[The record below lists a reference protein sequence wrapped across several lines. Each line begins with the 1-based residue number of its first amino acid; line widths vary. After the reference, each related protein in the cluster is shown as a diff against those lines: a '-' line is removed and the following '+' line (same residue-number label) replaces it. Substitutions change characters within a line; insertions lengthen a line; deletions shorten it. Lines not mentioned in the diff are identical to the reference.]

1 MPFERYFDHA
11 ATTPPIPEVQQFVA
25 EHWERLYA
33 NANSIHSPGQRAGA
47 EIERARE
54 RVAALIGA
62 DDPSE
67 IVFTSGATESNNWVL
82 SNFDEIFVS
91 PFEHSS
97 VREPALSRGGIVL
110 GGFAASPLPHP
121 LSSATKSSVDE
132 FGRAQERG
140 DRTGAL
146 VSVMSVN
153 NETGSRVDVP
163 LDSYAGFHPETGGM
177 GPGTP
182 SPTLVGEGWGG
193 GPGVP
198 RPTKLHRD
206 ITQQVGKLP
215 VDLTGVHYAS
225 FSAHKFGGLKGVGAL
240 YLRDGV
246 TLEPLLRG
254 GGQERGLRAGTL
266 NVPGIIA
273 MGIAAEVAM
282 DRLDQRR
289 LNVEDCRA
297 AVLEHVETYLARPAP
312 TGSPY
317 ILSLTFDDFEAQA
330 LVTVLDRMGF
340 AVSSGAAC
348 SAASTET
355 SPVLLAMGYP
365 ESQARATIRVSFGWS
380 SEVEQSEALG
390 KAIVRALDEVGDLG

>member
-1 MPFERYFDHA
+1 MPFDRYFDHA
-11 ATTPPIPEVQQFVA
+11 ATTPPIPEVQQFVT

-33 NANSIHSPGQRAGA
+33 NANSIHSPGQLAGA

-82 SNFDEIFVS
+82 SNFDEIFIS

-97 VREPALSRGGIVL
+97 VREPALHQGGVVL
-110 GGFAASPLPHP
+110 GGFAESPLHQP
-121 LSSATKSSVDE
+121 LSSATEASVGE
-132 FGRAQERG
+132 HGRAQER
-140 DRTGAL
+140 GAL

-153 NETGSRVDVP
+153 NETGSLINLPSIP
-163 LDSYAGFHPETGGM
+163 LG
-177 GPGTP
+177 
-182 SPTLVGEGWGG
+182 
-193 GPGVP
+193 
-198 RPTKLHRD
+198 TKLHRD

-215 VDLTGVHYAS
+215 VDLTGVHFAS
-225 FSAHKFGGLKGVGAL
+225 FSAHKFGGLKGTGAL
-240 YLRDGV
+240 YIRDGEA
-246 TLEPLLRG
+246 LEPLLRG

-266 NVPGIIA
+266 NVTGIVA

-289 LNVEDCRA
+289 SKAEDCRA
-297 AVLEHVETYLARPAP
+297 AVLAHVETYLARPAP

-380 SEVEQSEALG
+380 SEVKHSEALG

>member
-1 MPFERYFDHA
+1 MGYDRYFDHA
-11 ATTPPIPEVQQFVA
+11 ATTPPIPEVQQFMA

-33 NANSIHSPGQRAGA
+33 NAHSIHSPGQLAGA

-62 DDPSE
+62 EDPSE
-67 IVFTSGATESNNWVL
+67 ILFTSGATESNNWVL
-82 SNFDEIFVS
+82 SNFDEIFIS

-97 VREPALSRGGIVL
+97 VREPSLFRGGVVL
-110 GGFAASPLPHP
+110 GGLAEPPLPQP
-121 LSSATKSSVDE
+121 LSFATESSARENGT
-132 FGRAQERG
+132 AQERG
-140 DRTGAL
+140 AL
-146 VSVMSVN
+146 MSVMSVN
-153 NETGSRVDVP
+153 NETGIRVAHPSVP
-163 LDSYAGFHPETGGM
+163 LD
-177 GPGTP
+177 
-182 SPTLVGEGWGG
+182 
-193 GPGVP
+193 
-198 RPTKLHRD
+198 TKLHRD

-215 VDLTGVHYAS
+215 VDLTGVHFAS
-225 FSAHKFGGLKGVGAL
+225 FSAHKFGGLKGTGAL
-240 YLRDGV
+240 YIRDGD

-266 NVPGIIA
+266 NVTGIVA

-282 DRLDQRR
+282 DRLEQRR
-289 LNVEDCRA
+289 LNAEHCRA

-365 ESQARATIRVSFGWS
+365 ESQARATIRTSFGWS
-380 SEVEQSEALG
+380 SEVEQAEALG

>member
-1 MPFERYFDHA
+1 MPFDRYFDHA
-11 ATTPPIPEVQQFVA
+11 ATTPPIPEVQQFVT
-25 EHWERLYA
+25 ESWERLYA
-33 NANSIHSPGQRAGA
+33 NANSIHSPGQLAGV

-82 SNFDEIFVS
+82 SNFDEIYIS

-97 VREPALSRGGIVL
+97 VREPAMHRGGVVL
-110 GGFAASPLPHP
+110 GGSAESPLPQP
-121 LSSATKSSVDE
+121 LSSASVDE
-132 FGRAQERG
+132 IGRAQER
-140 DRTGAL
+140 DAL

-153 NETGSRVDVP
+153 NETGSLIDQPSVP
-163 LDSYAGFHPETGGM
+163 
-177 GPGTP
+177 PGA
-182 SPTLVGEGWGG
+182 
-193 GPGVP
+193 
-198 RPTKLHRD
+198 KLHRD

-215 VDLTGVHYAS
+215 VDLTGAHFAS
-225 FSAHKFGGLKGVGAL
+225 FSAHKFGGLKGTGAL
-240 YLRDGV
+240 YLRDGEA
-246 TLEPLLRG
+246 LEPLLMG

-266 NVPGIIA
+266 NVTGIIA

-282 DRLDQRR
+282 ERLDQRR
-289 LNVEDCRA
+289 LNAEECRA
-297 AVLEHVETYLARPAP
+297 AVLERVQSYLARPAP
-312 TGSPY
+312 PGSPY

-348 SAASTET
+348 SATSTET

-380 SEVEQSEALG
+380 SEVEQAEALG